1 VVPVE
6 VCARRRAQGGA
17 WVGEPNPSG
26 GVAARCGFVFDD
38 GESVVGVPEL
48 AAATGHRLALPGP
61 LQLRPPGSLTDAFG
75 LVSAASALALI
86 RASIRPSAVLRS
98 SSPDTTVASRTP
110 VDSGSRI
117 SSSSSNGRRVSRLRV
132 GQDDVELAALCPL
145 Q

>member
-1 VVPVE
+1 MVPVE

-86 RASIRPSAVLRS
+86 RASIRPSAVLRVII
-98 SSPDTTVASRTP
+98 PGHHR
-110 VDSGSRI
+110 
-117 SSSSSNGRRVSRLRV
+117 
-132 GQDDVELAALCPL
+132 GQRYPGGLV
-145 Q
+145 